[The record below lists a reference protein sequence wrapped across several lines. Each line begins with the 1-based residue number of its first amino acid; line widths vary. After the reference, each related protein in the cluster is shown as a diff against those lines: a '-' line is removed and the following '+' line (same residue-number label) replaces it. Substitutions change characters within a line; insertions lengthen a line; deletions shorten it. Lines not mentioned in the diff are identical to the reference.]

1 MKKGFTLAELLAVTV
16 LLALIVTIAY
26 PVLFNSF
33 EEQEQEL
40 DEAKQELIYNAAE
53 NYVKL
58 NANLYPYSINTEAC
72 VFLKDL
78 IDENL
83 VAVELDKTFENR
95 IVKVKMLENNQYS
108 STILDIGEQCNSNG
122 TVYQIK
128 KCNVI
133 DESTSSYELKDN
145 RTQYIK
151 NDIIIRQIDNIEGKN
166 LDVSST
172 VSYDNMVNNYNNL
185 HEVLKYKDLY
195 YSKFNKGK
203 EFFKMIV
210 DIDMRKASYNTFTTL
225 ETEALTNASIFYNN
239 GIDTTCDE

>member
-33 EEQEQEL
+33 EEQGQNL
-40 DEAKQELIYNAAE
+40 DEAKQKLIYNAAE

-58 NANLYPYSINTEAC
+58 NANLYPYAVNSEAC

-83 VAVELDKTFENR
+83 VAVELDESFESR
-95 IVKVKMLENNQYS
+95 IVKVKMLDNNQYS
-108 STILDIGEQCNSNG
+108 STILDAGEICKSNG
-122 TVYQIK
+122 VVYQVK
-128 KCNVI
+128 TCNVI
-133 DESTSSYELKDN
+133 DASTSSYKLKDN
-145 RTQYIK
+145 RIQYIK
-151 NDIIIRQIDNIEGKN
+151 DGKIIRQIHNINGKN
-166 LDVSST
+166 VDDAST
-172 VSYDNMVNNYNNL
+172 VSYDNMVNNYSSL
-185 HEVLKYKDLY
+185 HEVLRYKDLY

-210 DIDMRKASYNTFTTL
+210 DIDMSDGYNNFTTE
-225 ETEALTNASIFYNN
+225 ETTALTNASIFYNN
-239 GIDTTCDE
+239 GIDTTCNE

>member
-16 LLALIVTIAY
+16 LLALIVAISY

-33 EEQEQEL
+33 EEQGQEL
-40 DEAKQELIYNAAE
+40 DEAKQKLIYNAAE

-58 NANLYPYSINTEAC
+58 NANLYPYTVNSEVC

-83 VAVELDKTFENR
+83 VAVELDESFESR
-95 IVKVKMLENNQYS
+95 IVKVKMLDNNQYS
-108 STILDIGEQCNSNG
+108 SIVLDAGETCKSNG
-122 TVYQIK
+122 IVYQVK
-128 KCNVI
+128 TCNVI
-133 DESTSSYELKDN
+133 DTSTSSYELKDN

-151 NDIIIRQIDNIEGKN
+151 DGKIIRQIHNINGKN
-166 LDVSST
+166 IDDTSN
-172 VSYDNMVNNYNNL
+172 VSYDNMVNNYSNL
-185 HEVLKYKDLY
+185 HEVLRYKNLY

-210 DIDMRKASYNTFTTL
+210 DIDMSDDYNSFTTE
-225 ETEALTNASIFYNN
+225 ETAALTNASIFYNN
-239 GIDTTCDE
+239 GIDTTCNE